1 MSIRRKLLLALPLA
15 TLLIVAGCKV
25 NTINYFPPHP
35 ANVRVM
41 NLMPGTP
48 GIDVKVAGNP
58 AFSGVQF
65 ETATGYQSFDNVTT
79 TFTVSLTGSTTALS
93 TFTYPLAGEQPYTLI
108 LYGSPS
114 NASATLLA
122 EVANPPT
129 NGNIQVSVFNAAI
142 NNAGVDIYVTA
153 PGADLSTL
161 NPSYYSV
168 GYNGASLNLAFAP
181 GTYEIR
187 ITEQGTKTVIYDSGG
202 SELTPNIALAMVAYS
217 RGSGSLVNVAVLQSQ
232 GPAGLLNTI
241 FASIKGLNN
250 APVVGPVNQ
259 LLNTDPANLNI
270 PFAATSAY
278 FIGPAGP
285 VLVGLRGERHAG
297 RRARERAGHAGAGDR
312 LFIVHRRAAGLA
324 AGVRAGRR
332 QFAAGCNQ
340 HEPALRQRIVGRES
354 GQCRG
359 ERHPAGHRGGV
370 SDGVALCPVPDGHG
384 GVHLHRRRHRRRA
397 GLARQRRADRRH
409 RDGLPGRP
417 IGRQRGR
424 HYAGQLTTGH

>member
-285 VLVGLRGERHAG
+285 VLVDYEAS
-297 RRARERAGHAGAGDR
+297 ATPGAVLASVPVTLAPATDYSS
-312 LFIVHRRAAGLA
+312 FIA
-324 AGVRAGRR
+324 
-332 QFAAGCNQ
+332 
-340 HEPALRQRIVGRES
+340 
-354 GQCRG
+354 
-359 ERHPAGHRGGV
+359 
-370 SDGVALCPVPDGHG
+370 
-384 GVHLHRRRHRRRA
+384 
-397 GLARQRRADRRH
+397 
-409 RDGLPGRP
+409 GLPGSQQAFVLVDDNSPPAATNTSLRFVNASWDANP
-417 IGRQRGR
+417 VNVAVNGTPQATAVAYPTASPYVQFPTGTVAFTFTDAVTGAVLASLDNVVLIGGTATVYLVGPSGANAAVITQDN
-424 HYAGQLTTGH
+424 